1 MLFRSRIKVAPNL
14 DIESMNIYPHNGYRN
29 DKILWTTKKSKTFS
43 MEPSIF
49 GKLIISSLA
58 LIIAGWLFQDQ
69 ADRYTGKVARFFQK
83 ALTVV
88 LILLATVVLAGS
100 VIAVIWINN

>member
-1 MLFRSRIKVAPNL
+1 
-14 DIESMNIYPHNGYRN
+14 
-29 DKILWTTKKSKTFS
+29 

-58 LIIAGWLFQDQ
+58 VIIAGWLFQDQ
-69 ADRYTGKVARFFQK
+69 ADRYSGKIARFFQR

-88 LILLATVVLAGS
+88 VTVAMIVCAGS

>member
-1 MLFRSRIKVAPNL
+1 
-14 DIESMNIYPHNGYRN
+14 
-29 DKILWTTKKSKTFS
+29 

-58 LIIAGWLFQDQ
+58 VIIAGWLFQDQ
-69 ADRYTGKVARFFQK
+69 ADRYSGKIARFFQR

-88 LILLATVVLAGS
+88 IMLSMIVCAGS
-100 VIAVIWINN
+100 VIAVV

>member
-1 MLFRSRIKVAPNL
+1 
-14 DIESMNIYPHNGYRN
+14 
-29 DKILWTTKKSKTFS
+29 

-58 LIIAGWLFQDQ
+58 VIIAGWLFQDQ
-69 ADRYTGKVARFFQK
+69 ADRYSGKIARFFQR

-88 LILLATVVLAGS
+88 IMLSMIVCAGS

>member
-1 MLFRSRIKVAPNL
+1 
-14 DIESMNIYPHNGYRN
+14 
-29 DKILWTTKKSKTFS
+29 

-58 LIIAGWLFQDQ
+58 IIIAGWLFQDQ
-69 ADRYTGKVARFFQK
+69 ADRYSGKVARFFQK

-88 LILLATVVLAGS
+88 LMLAMIVCAGS
-100 VIAVIWINN
+100 VIAVVWINN

>member
-1 MLFRSRIKVAPNL
+1 
-14 DIESMNIYPHNGYRN
+14 
-29 DKILWTTKKSKTFS
+29 

-58 LIIAGWLFQDQ
+58 VIIAGWLFQDQ
-69 ADRYTGKVARFFQK
+69 ADRYSGKIARFFQR

-88 LILLATVVLAGS
+88 VMVAMIVCAGS
-100 VIAVIWINN
+100 VIAVVWVNN

>member
-1 MLFRSRIKVAPNL
+1 
-14 DIESMNIYPHNGYRN
+14 
-29 DKILWTTKKSKTFS
+29 

-58 LIIAGWLFQDQ
+58 VIIAGWLFQDQ
-69 ADRYTGKVARFFQK
+69 ADRYSGKIARFFQR
-83 ALTVV
+83 ALTIVV
-88 LILLATVVLAGS
+88 ILAMIVCAGS

>member
-1 MLFRSRIKVAPNL
+1 
-14 DIESMNIYPHNGYRN
+14 
-29 DKILWTTKKSKTFS
+29 

-58 LIIAGWLFQDQ
+58 LIVAGWLFQDQ
-69 ADRYTGKVARFFQK
+69 ADRYSGKIARFFQR
-83 ALTVV
+83 ALTIVV
-88 LILLATVVLAGS
+88 ILAMIVCAGS

>member
-1 MLFRSRIKVAPNL
+1 
-14 DIESMNIYPHNGYRN
+14 
-29 DKILWTTKKSKTFS
+29 

-58 LIIAGWLFQDQ
+58 LIVAGWLFQDQ
-69 ADRYTGKVARFFQK
+69 ADRYSGKIARFFQR
-83 ALTVV
+83 ALTV
-88 LILLATVVLAGS
+88 LLMLSMIVCAGS

>member
-1 MLFRSRIKVAPNL
+1 
-14 DIESMNIYPHNGYRN
+14 
-29 DKILWTTKKSKTFS
+29 

-58 LIIAGWLFQDQ
+58 AIIAGWLFQDQ
-69 ADRYTGKVARFFQK
+69 ADRYNGKVATFFQR

-88 LILLATVVLAGS
+88 VTVAMIVCAGS
-100 VIAVIWINN
+100 VIAVIWVNN

>member
-1 MLFRSRIKVAPNL
+1 
-14 DIESMNIYPHNGYRN
+14 
-29 DKILWTTKKSKTFS
+29 
-43 MEPSIF
+43 MEAALF

-88 LILLATVVLAGS
+88 LMLSTVVLAGS
-100 VIAVIWINN
+100 VIAVVWINN